1 MFTSGAIVFYLISVS
16 ICSRRRAE
24 VVLSLAEAQKRM
36 EAAKTET
43 REDKRKANFRTY
55 WPLISMF
62 INCKDAG
69 EKTFQ
74 VM

>member
-1 MFTSGAIVFYLISVS
+1 MFTSGMIVFYLLAVS

-36 EAAKTET
+36 DTAKAET
-43 REDKRKANFRTY
+43 REEKRKSNFKTY

-62 INCKDAG
+62 INCKDPG

-74 VM
+74 IM

>member
-1 MFTSGAIVFYLISVS
+1 MFTSAMIVFYLLAVS

-36 EAAKTET
+36 DTAKSET
-43 REDKRKANFRTY
+43 REDKRKSNFMTY

-62 INCKDAG
+62 INCKDPG

-74 VM
+74 IM